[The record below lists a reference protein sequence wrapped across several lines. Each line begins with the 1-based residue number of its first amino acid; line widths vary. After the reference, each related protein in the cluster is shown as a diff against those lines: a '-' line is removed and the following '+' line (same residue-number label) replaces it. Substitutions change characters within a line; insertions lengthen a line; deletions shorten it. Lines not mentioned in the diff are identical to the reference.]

1 MQGNSRAVKVSE
13 MLSLG
18 SAVINP
24 RPDLGNRVVSREP
37 GGIFPS
43 ITFYYIPSKVT
54 QASTEPRESQIAPL
68 HSKHGNFQQV
78 SWGHPAQSYFL
89 PPSLM
94 LSLRALQ
101 CCSCLSL
108 PAHTIPNL
116 GSFLHPPLPVPKS
129 LFDDLFPSPRLF
141 SAPCTKDTPS
151 REAVTLHTAALSE
164 QVYLCA
170 IKGRGKT
177 QQIHFL
183 KAFIHPTCSQSILG
197 RNLDCCD

>member
-1 MQGNSRAVKVSE
+1 MIPVLEEKLSTDHTPLYLHVSHCRGGEPRKCRGNSSAVKVSG
-13 MLSLG
+13 MLSLC

-68 HSKHGNFQQV
+68 HSKHCNFQQV

-94 LSLRALQ
+94 LSLRALH

-116 GSFLHPPLPVPKS
+116 GSFLHPPLPVPNLCLMICSHLLGYSQHHVPKIHQAE
-129 LFDDLFPSPRLF
+129 RL
-141 SAPCTKDTPS
+141 
-151 REAVTLHTAALSE
+151 
-164 QVYLCA
+164 
-170 IKGRGKT
+170 
-177 QQIHFL
+177 
-183 KAFIHPTCSQSILG
+183 
-197 RNLDCCD
+197 